1 MLPIL
6 FFFAVELEKEEEN
19 LINCGTMYIDLVTVL
34 QINNMWDEDFLV
46 IEAILCKNLEK
57 DILLIGIYE
66 LWVENVKEN
75 LLSLG
80 MY

>member
-1 MLPIL
+1 
-6 FFFAVELEKEEEN
+6 
-19 LINCGTMYIDLVTVL
+19 MYIDLVTVL
-34 QINNMWDEDFLV
+34 QINNMWDEFFFLV

-75 LLSLG
+75 LLSLE